1 MRQAVGIAVTTLT
14 YSSAHRITTE
24 ECAEISMMLSVLAF
38 ASLVAMLLRLLA
50 AVFTLS
56 LFVRNV
62 RGL

>member
-38 ASLVAMLLRLLA
+38 ASLVAMLA
-50 AVFTLS
+50 AVFTPS
-56 LFVRNV
+56 LFVCNV

>member
-38 ASLVAMLLRLLA
+38 ASLVAMLA